1 MTLDIQDPTVFMVVS
16 GIWGLAMVGILIS
29 AIRLCYEIERRS
41 GWRRPG
47 NMPAYAAWI
56 PVLLN
61 RNVAQDDET
70 QTLRW
75 RMIQRF
81 VTMLVGFGFFYLV
94 LNAAGVRG

>member
-1 MTLDIQDPTVFMVVS
+1 MTLDVQNPTVFMVVA
-16 GIWGLAMVGILIS
+16 GLWGLAMVAILIS

-41 GWRRPG
+41 GWKKPG
-47 NMPAYAAWI
+47 ALPTYAAWI

-70 QTLRW
+70 QALRW

-81 VTMLVGFGFFYLV
+81 VTILVGFGFFYLV
-94 LNAAGVRG
+94 LHAAGAR